1 MYRIKDCSSAR
12 VLRAPAFGSQNY
24 HIKYQQIFIHE
35 VLGLY
40 KKYIKIQSWT
50 LLKWKLPFAF
60 SSENFWH
67 TLLEFSPPF
76 TWMHLGM
83 KMNVEL
89 VSLFQLS
96 RV

>member
-1 MYRIKDCSSAR
+1 MSRIKDCGSAC
-12 VLRAPAFGSQNY
+12 VLRAPAFGSQGY
-24 HIKYQQIFIHE
+24 HIKYQQILIRG

-40 KKYIKIQSWT
+40 KKKKKSVLDT
-50 LLKWKLPFAF
+50 SEMEVLPFTF
-60 SSENFWH
+60 PSENFWH

-83 KMNVEL
+83 EMNVEL

-96 RV
+96 GV